1 MGFDMT
7 PTLYS
12 TVADLI
18 DLQSQ
23 DNHFLFASIST
34 GSLVSVDLSIDDIV
48 ALMGTGSQDT
58 IATGSLSSIEPEIR
72 STMMSMTQ
80 RDRVWM
86 SWV

>member
-1 MGFDMT
+1 MT

-18 DLQSQ
+18 GLQSQ
-23 DNHFLFASIST
+23 DNQFLFAGIST
-34 GSLVSVDLSIDDIV
+34 GSLLSVDLSIDDIV
-48 ALMGTGSQDT
+48 SLMGTGSQDI
-58 IATGSLSSIEPEIR
+58 IATGSLSSIEPDIR